1 MYGSVRPTKR
11 DRVYTF
17 APAVVPIVWVE
28 NICDDER
35 YIKSALLSPSRVVQQ
50 TQRVSAQRERAAFDK
65 RRASETDWGCARGG
79 GKNYA
84 IAACQGTGQ
93 RNAFKGWYIQMM
105 SIIF

>member
-1 MYGSVRPTKR
+1 
-11 DRVYTF
+11 
-17 APAVVPIVWVE
+17 VE
-28 NICDDER
+28 NIFDDEIYKKR
-35 YIKSALLSPSRVVQQ
+35 SLAMPSRVVQQ
-50 TQRVSAQRERAAFDK
+50 TQRVSAERAAFDK
-65 RRASETDWGCARGG
+65 RRASETDWGCAR